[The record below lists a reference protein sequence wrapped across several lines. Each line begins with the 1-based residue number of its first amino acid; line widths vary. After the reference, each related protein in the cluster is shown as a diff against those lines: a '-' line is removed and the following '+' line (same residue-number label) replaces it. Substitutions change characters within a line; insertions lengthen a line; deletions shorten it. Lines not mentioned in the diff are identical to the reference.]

1 MSTIFS
7 GAIFGAPLR
16 NENKTIEMKMNV
28 VVRKW
33 NRLKWKWVEEK
44 NENEDS
50 INILPMIDI
59 IFAIL
64 SFFIIS
70 SLYLTKIDTIK
81 VNLPK
86 SSTAVREQ
94 NKPQIIT
101 IDNNENI
108 YFNSNEI
115 SLTNMSSLIRTNIE
129 NLEEPIVILRAD
141 TSVKHGFIVNLL
153 DELRKIENLKIGIST
168 EKQLSGL

>member
-1 MSTIFS
+1 MNFVEDLRLFLYLKI
-7 GAIFGAPLR
+7 LR
-16 NENKTIEMKMNV
+16 NFMYFK
-28 VVRKW
+28 
-33 NRLKWKWVEEK
+33 EK
-44 NENEDS
+44 DETEYS

-108 YFNSNEI
+108 YFNSREI
-115 SLTNMSSLIRTNIE
+115 SLTNMSSIIRTNVE
-129 NLEEPIVILRAD
+129 NLDEPIVILRAD

-168 EKQLSGL
+168 EKQ

>member
-1 MSTIFS
+1 MNFVEDLRLFLYLKI
-7 GAIFGAPLR
+7 LR
-16 NENKTIEMKMNV
+16 NFMYFK
-28 VVRKW
+28 
-33 NRLKWKWVEEK
+33 EK
-44 NENEDS
+44 DETEYS

-94 NKPQIIT
+94 NKLQIIT

-108 YFNSNEI
+108 YFNSREI
-115 SLTNMSSLIRTNIE
+115 SLTNMSSIIRTNIE

-168 EKQLSGL
+168 EKQLSGI

>member
-1 MSTIFS
+1 MYF
-7 GAIFGAPLR
+7 
-16 NENKTIEMKMNV
+16 K
-28 VVRKW
+28 
-33 NRLKWKWVEEK
+33 EK
-44 NENEDS
+44 NENGDS

-70 SLYLTKIDTIK
+70 SLYLTRIDSIK

-101 IDNNENI
+101 VDSNERI

-115 SLTNMSSLIRTNIE
+115 SLKNIYAIIRTNIE
-129 NLEEPIVILRAD
+129 NLEDPIVILRAD
-141 TSVKHGFIVNLL
+141 TSVKYGLIVNLL
-153 DELRKIENLKIGIST
+153 DELRKIENLKVGIST
-168 EKQLSGL
+168 EKQ

>member
-1 MSTIFS
+1 MYFKDN
-7 GAIFGAPLR
+7 
-16 NENKTIEMKMNV
+16 NES
-28 VVRKW
+28 
-33 NRLKWKWVEEK
+33 
-44 NENEDS
+44 ENS

-70 SLYLTKIDTIK
+70 SLYLTKIDSIK

-86 SSTAVREQ
+86 SSTAIREQ

-101 IDNNENI
+101 VDNNEKI

-115 SLTNMSSLIRTNIE
+115 SLKNISALIRTNIE
-129 NLEEPIVILRAD
+129 NIEEPIVILRAD
-141 TSVKHGFIVNLL
+141 TSVKHGLIVSLL

-168 EKQLSGL
+168 DKK

>member
-1 MSTIFS
+1 MNFVEDLRLFLYLKI
-7 GAIFGAPLR
+7 LR
-16 NENKTIEMKMNV
+16 NFMYFK
-28 VVRKW
+28 
-33 NRLKWKWVEEK
+33 EK
-44 NENEDS
+44 DETEYS

-108 YFNSNEI
+108 YFNSREI
-115 SLTNMSSLIRTNIE
+115 SLTNMSSIIRTNIE

-141 TSVKHGFIVNLL
+141 TSVKHGLIVSLL

-168 EKQLSGL
+168 DNQL

>member
-1 MSTIFS
+1 MYF
-7 GAIFGAPLR
+7 
-16 NENKTIEMKMNV
+16 K
-28 VVRKW
+28 
-33 NRLKWKWVEEK
+33 EK
-44 NENEDS
+44 NETGDS

-70 SLYLTKIDTIK
+70 SLYLKKIDTIK

-86 SSTAVREQ
+86 SSTAIREQ

-108 YFNSNEI
+108 YFNSREI
-115 SLTNMSSLIRTNIE
+115 SLTNMSLIIRTNIE

-141 TSVKHGFIVNLL
+141 TSVKHGLIVNLL
-153 DELRKIENLKIGIST
+153 DELRKINNLKVGIST
-168 EKQLSGL
+168 EKQ

>member
-1 MSTIFS
+1 MYF
-7 GAIFGAPLR
+7 
-16 NENKTIEMKMNV
+16 K
-28 VVRKW
+28 
-33 NRLKWKWVEEK
+33 EK
-44 NENEDS
+44 NEPGDS

-70 SLYLTKIDTIK
+70 SLYLTRIDSIK

-101 IDNNENI
+101 VDSNERI

-115 SLTNMSSLIRTNIE
+115 FLKNIYAIIQTNIE

-141 TSVKHGFIVNLL
+141 TSVKHGVIVNLL
-153 DELRKIENLKIGIST
+153 DELRKIENLKVGIST
-168 EKQLSGL
+168 EKQ

>member
-1 MSTIFS
+1 MNFVEDLRLFLYLKI
-7 GAIFGAPLR
+7 LR
-16 NENKTIEMKMNV
+16 NFMYFK
-28 VVRKW
+28 
-33 NRLKWKWVEEK
+33 EK
-44 NENEDS
+44 DETEYS

-86 SSTAVREQ
+86 SSTALREQ

-101 IDNNENI
+101 VDNNEKI
-108 YFNSNEI
+108 FFNSNEI
-115 SLTNMSSLIRTNIE
+115 SLKGISTLIRTNIE
-129 NLEEPIVILRAD
+129 NIEKPIVILRAD

-153 DELRKIENLKIGIST
+153 DELRKVENLKIGIST
-168 EKQLSGL
+168 EKQ

>member
-1 MSTIFS
+1 MYFKDN
-7 GAIFGAPLR
+7 
-16 NENKTIEMKMNV
+16 NES
-28 VVRKW
+28 
-33 NRLKWKWVEEK
+33 
-44 NENEDS
+44 ENS

-70 SLYLTKIDTIK
+70 SLYLTKIDSIK

-86 SSTAVREQ
+86 SSTAFREQ

-101 IDNNENI
+101 VDNKEKI

-115 SLTNMSSLIRTNIE
+115 SLKNISALIRTNIE
-129 NLEEPIVILRAD
+129 NIEEPIVILRAD
-141 TSVKHGFIVNLL
+141 TSVKHGLIVSLL

-168 EKQLSGL
+168 DKK

>member
-1 MSTIFS
+1 MYFKDN
-7 GAIFGAPLR
+7 
-16 NENKTIEMKMNV
+16 NES
-28 VVRKW
+28 
-33 NRLKWKWVEEK
+33 
-44 NENEDS
+44 ENS

-70 SLYLTKIDTIK
+70 SLYLTKIDSIK

-101 IDNNENI
+101 VDNNEKI
-108 YFNSNEI
+108 YFNSNATSLKDI
-115 SLTNMSSLIRTNIE
+115 STLIRKNIE
-129 NLEEPIVILRAD
+129 NIEEPIVILRAD
-141 TSVKHGFIVNLL
+141 TSVKHGLVVSLL

-168 EKQLSGL
+168 DKR

>member
-1 MSTIFS
+1 MNFVED
-7 GAIFGAPLR
+7 LR
-16 NENKTIEMKMNV
+16 LFLD
-28 VVRKW
+28 
-33 NRLKWKWVEEK
+33 LKILSNFMYFKEK
-44 NENEDS
+44 NETEDS

-86 SSTAVREQ
+86 SSTAVREKS
-94 NKPQIIT
+94 KPQIIT
-101 IDNNENI
+101 VDKKENI
-108 YFNSNEI
+108 YFNSNQI
-115 SLTNMSSLIRTNIE
+115 SLKNISSLIQTNIE

-168 EKQLSGL
+168 EKQ

>member
-1 MSTIFS
+1 MYFKDN
-7 GAIFGAPLR
+7 
-16 NENKTIEMKMNV
+16 NES
-28 VVRKW
+28 
-33 NRLKWKWVEEK
+33 
-44 NENEDS
+44 ENS

-70 SLYLTKIDTIK
+70 SLYLTKIDSIK

-86 SSTAVREQ
+86 SSTAVREK

-101 IDNNENI
+101 VDNNEKI

-115 SLTNMSSLIRTNIE
+115 LLKNISALIRTNIE
-129 NLEEPIVILRAD
+129 NIKEPIVILRAD
-141 TSVKHGFIVNLL
+141 TSVKHGLIVSLL

-168 EKQLSGL
+168 DKK

>member
-1 MSTIFS
+1 MYF
-7 GAIFGAPLR
+7 
-16 NENKTIEMKMNV
+16 K
-28 VVRKW
+28 
-33 NRLKWKWVEEK
+33 EK
-44 NENEDS
+44 NENADL

-70 SLYLTKIDTIK
+70 SLYLTRIDSIK

-101 IDNNENI
+101 VDSNERI
-108 YFNSNEI
+108 YFNSKEI
-115 SLTNMSSLIRTNIE
+115 SLKNLYAIIRTNIE

-141 TSVKHGFIVNLL
+141 TSVKHGLIVNLL
-153 DELRKIENLKIGIST
+153 DELRKIENLKVGIST
-168 EKQLSGL
+168 EKK

>member
-1 MSTIFS
+1 MYFKDN
-7 GAIFGAPLR
+7 
-16 NENKTIEMKMNV
+16 NES
-28 VVRKW
+28 
-33 NRLKWKWVEEK
+33 
-44 NENEDS
+44 ENS

-70 SLYLTKIDTIK
+70 SLYLTKIDSIK

-101 IDNNENI
+101 VDNNEKI
-108 YFNSNEI
+108 YFKSNQI
-115 SLTNMSSLIRTNIE
+115 SLKNISELIRKNIE
-129 NLEEPIVILRAD
+129 NFEEPIVILRAD
-141 TSVKHGFIVNLL
+141 ASVNHGLIVNLL
-153 DELRKIENLKIGIST
+153 DELRKIENLKIGISVD
-168 EKQLSGL
+168 KK

>member
-1 MSTIFS
+1 MYF
-7 GAIFGAPLR
+7 
-16 NENKTIEMKMNV
+16 K
-28 VVRKW
+28 
-33 NRLKWKWVEEK
+33 EK
-44 NENEDS
+44 NETGDS

-70 SLYLTKIDTIK
+70 SLYLTRIDSIK

-101 IDNNENI
+101 VDSNEKI
-108 YFNSNEI
+108 YFNSNQI
-115 SLTNMSSLIRTNIE
+115 TLKNIYSIIRKNTENIE
-129 NLEEPIVILRAD
+129 EPTVILRAD
-141 TSVKHGFIVNLL
+141 TSVKHGLIVNLL
-153 DELRKIENLKIGIST
+153 DELRKIENLKVGIST
-168 EKQLSGL
+168 EKNDII

>member
-1 MSTIFS
+1 MYF
-7 GAIFGAPLR
+7 
-16 NENKTIEMKMNV
+16 K
-28 VVRKW
+28 
-33 NRLKWKWVEEK
+33 EK
-44 NENEDS
+44 NENRDS

-70 SLYLTKIDTIK
+70 SLFLTRIDSIK

-86 SSTAVREQ
+86 SSTAIREQ

-101 IDNNENI
+101 VDSNERI

-115 SLTNMSSLIRTNIE
+115 SLKNIDTIIRTNIE

-141 TSVKHGFIVNLL
+141 TSVKHGVIVNLL
-153 DELRKIENLKIGIST
+153 DELRKIENLKVGIST
-168 EKQLSGL
+168 EKQ

>member
-1 MSTIFS
+1 
-7 GAIFGAPLR
+7 
-16 NENKTIEMKMNV
+16 MNFV
-28 VVRKW
+28 ED
-33 NRLKWKWVEEK
+33 LKLFLHFKILISSMYFKEK
-44 NENEDS
+44 NETGYS

-70 SLYLTKIDTIK
+70 SLYLTRIDSIK

-86 SSTAVREQ
+86 SSTAVREK

-101 IDNNENI
+101 VDSNGRI

-115 SLTNMSSLIRTNIE
+115 SLNNIYSLIRTNIE

-141 TSVKHGFIVNLL
+141 TSVKHGVIVNLL
-153 DELRKIENLKIGIST
+153 DELRKIENLKVGIST
-168 EKQLSGL
+168 EKQ

>member
-1 MSTIFS
+1 MYFKDN
-7 GAIFGAPLR
+7 
-16 NENKTIEMKMNV
+16 NES
-28 VVRKW
+28 
-33 NRLKWKWVEEK
+33 
-44 NENEDS
+44 ENS

-70 SLYLTKIDTIK
+70 SLYLTKIDSIK

-86 SSTAVREQ
+86 SSTAVREK

-101 IDNNENI
+101 VDNNEKI

-115 SLTNMSSLIRTNIE
+115 LLKNISALIRTNIE
-129 NLEEPIVILRAD
+129 NIKEPIVILRAD
-141 TSVKHGFIVNLL
+141 TSVKHGLIVSLL

-168 EKQLSGL
+168 EKK

>member
-1 MSTIFS
+1 MYF
-7 GAIFGAPLR
+7 R
-16 NENKTIEMKMNV
+16 ENNKS
-28 VVRKW
+28 
-33 NRLKWKWVEEK
+33 
-44 NENEDS
+44 ENQ

-70 SLYLTKIDTIK
+70 SLFLTRIDSIK

-86 SSTAVREQ
+86 SSTSVREK

-101 IDNNENI
+101 IDNNEKI

-115 SLTNMSSLIRTNIE
+115 SLKNISALIRKNIV
-129 NLEEPIVILRAD
+129 NLEEPLVILRAD
-141 TSVKHGFIVNLL
+141 TSVKYGLIVNLL

-168 EKQLSGL
+168 AKKLY

>member
-1 MSTIFS
+1 MYFKDN
-7 GAIFGAPLR
+7 
-16 NENKTIEMKMNV
+16 NES
-28 VVRKW
+28 
-33 NRLKWKWVEEK
+33 
-44 NENEDS
+44 ENS

-70 SLYLTKIDTIK
+70 SLYLTKIDSIK

-101 IDNNENI
+101 IDNNEKI
-108 YFNSNEI
+108 YFKSNEI
-115 SLTNMSSLIRTNIE
+115 SLKNISALIRKNIE
-129 NLEEPIVILRAD
+129 NLEEPLVILRAD
-141 TSVKHGFIVNLL
+141 TSVKHGLIVNLL
-153 DELRKIENLKIGIST
+153 DELRKIENLKIGISAD
-168 EKQLSGL
+168 KK

>member
-1 MSTIFS
+1 MYFKEN
-7 GAIFGAPLR
+7 
-16 NENKTIEMKMNV
+16 NES
-28 VVRKW
+28 
-33 NRLKWKWVEEK
+33 
-44 NENEDS
+44 ENL

-70 SLYLTKIDTIK
+70 SLYLTKIDSIK

-101 IDNNENI
+101 IDNNEKI

-115 SLTNMSSLIRTNIE
+115 TLKNISGLIRTNIE

-141 TSVKHGFIVNLL
+141 TSVKHGLIVSLL

-168 EKQLSGL
+168 DNQL

>member
-1 MSTIFS
+1 MYFKDN
-7 GAIFGAPLR
+7 
-16 NENKTIEMKMNV
+16 NES
-28 VVRKW
+28 
-33 NRLKWKWVEEK
+33 
-44 NENEDS
+44 ENS

-70 SLYLTKIDTIK
+70 SLYLTKIDSIK

-86 SSTAVREQ
+86 SSTAVREK

-101 IDNNENI
+101 VDNNEKI
-108 YFNSNEI
+108 YFNSNQI
-115 SLTNMSSLIRTNIE
+115 SLKDISTLIRTNIE
-129 NLEEPIVILRAD
+129 NIEEPIVILRAD
-141 TSVKHGFIVNLL
+141 TSVKHGLIVSLL

-168 EKQLSGL
+168 DKK

>member
-1 MSTIFS
+1 MNFVEDLRLFLHLKI
-7 GAIFGAPLR
+7 LR
-16 NENKTIEMKMNV
+16 NFMYFK
-28 VVRKW
+28 
-33 NRLKWKWVEEK
+33 EK
-44 NENEDS
+44 DETEYS

-108 YFNSNEI
+108 YFNSREI
-115 SLTNMSSLIRTNIE
+115 SLTNMSSIIRTNIE

>member
-1 MSTIFS
+1 MYFKDN
-7 GAIFGAPLR
+7 
-16 NENKTIEMKMNV
+16 NES
-28 VVRKW
+28 
-33 NRLKWKWVEEK
+33 
-44 NENEDS
+44 ENS

-70 SLYLTKIDTIK
+70 SLYLTKIDSIK

-101 IDNNENI
+101 VDNNERI

-115 SLTNMSSLIRTNIE
+115 SLKNISALIRTNIE
-129 NLEEPIVILRAD
+129 NIEEPIVILRAD
-141 TSVKHGFIVNLL
+141 ALVRHGFLIKVL
-153 DELRKIENLKIGIST
+153 DELRKIENIKIGLST
-168 EKQLSGL
+168 LKK

>member
-1 MSTIFS
+1 MYFKEDNKS
-7 GAIFGAPLR
+7 
-16 NENKTIEMKMNV
+16 ENQ
-28 VVRKW
+28 
-33 NRLKWKWVEEK
+33 
-44 NENEDS
+44 

-70 SLYLTKIDTIK
+70 SLFLTRIDSIK

-86 SSTAVREQ
+86 SSTSVREK

-101 IDNNENI
+101 IDNNEKI
-108 YFNSNEI
+108 YFKSDEI
-115 SLTNMSSLIRTNIE
+115 SLKNISALIRKNIE
-129 NLEEPIVILRAD
+129 NLEEPLVILRAD
-141 TSVKHGFIVNLL
+141 TSVKYGLIVNLL

-168 EKQLSGL
+168 AKKLY

>member
-1 MSTIFS
+1 MYFKDN
-7 GAIFGAPLR
+7 
-16 NENKTIEMKMNV
+16 NES
-28 VVRKW
+28 
-33 NRLKWKWVEEK
+33 
-44 NENEDS
+44 ENS

-70 SLYLTKIDTIK
+70 SLYLTKIDSIK
-81 VNLPK
+81 LNLPK
-86 SSTAVREQ
+86 SSTAVREK

-101 IDNNENI
+101 VDNNEKI

-115 SLTNMSSLIRTNIE
+115 SLKNISALIRTNIE
-129 NLEEPIVILRAD
+129 NIEEPIVIFRAD
-141 TSVKHGFIVNLL
+141 TSVKHGLIVSLL

-168 EKQLSGL
+168 EKK